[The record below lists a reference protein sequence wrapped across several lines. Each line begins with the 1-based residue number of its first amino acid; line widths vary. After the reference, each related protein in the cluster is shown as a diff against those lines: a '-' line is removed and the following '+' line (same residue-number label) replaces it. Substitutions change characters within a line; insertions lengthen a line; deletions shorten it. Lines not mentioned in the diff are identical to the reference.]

1 MWAKKILIF
10 MSWIQTKLETEVIK
24 CDNVKWK
31 SVGLLF
37 SALVAEEH
45 IGNFHV
51 VEVVDTFRDD
61 FPAKSPEIICCL
73 VLNLNNKAKHAYGI
87 SLFFKL

>member
-1 MWAKKILIF
+1 MWETQLLIF
-10 MSWIQTKLETEVIK
+10 MSWIKTKLETEVIK

-51 VEVVDTFRDD
+51 VEAVDTFRDG
-61 FPAKSPEIICCL
+61 FLVKSPEIICCL
-73 VLNLNNKAKHAYGI
+73 V
-87 SLFFKL
+87 